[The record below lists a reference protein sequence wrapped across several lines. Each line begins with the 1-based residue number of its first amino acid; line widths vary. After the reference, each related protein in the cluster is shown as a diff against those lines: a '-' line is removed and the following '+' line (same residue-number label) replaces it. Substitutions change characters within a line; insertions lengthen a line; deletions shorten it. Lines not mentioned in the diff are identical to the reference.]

1 MSKKMQELYDFD
13 DFLLDASRRIIS
25 RGDEAVPLTSK
36 AFETLL
42 VLVRN
47 RDRVLPKEELMN
59 AVWPDSFVEEVNLAQ
74 NISAIRKALG
84 ESPGQNRFIA
94 TIPGKGYQ
102 FVCGVRERE
111 TGTST
116 PVDELVVARRTQAQ
130 VVIVEEAG
138 DKAPTRDIARD
149 QKQLEAPRRR
159 FRAWPLAASGLV
171 ALAVMVGGGYWWQ
184 HRIAQSSSLKGTGH
198 SLAVLPFQPLE
209 PGTDD
214 EHIGLGVADAVI
226 TKLSNI
232 HQLPVRPT
240 DVVIRYNNPQ
250 VDPIAAAREM
260 GVDSVLSGKIQKSG
274 DRMRVTVQLVQV
286 SDGRSLW
293 AQTFD
298 ENYTSI
304 FAVEDSISEKVVQAL
319 AVNLAASE
327 ELQLKRHYTDNID
340 AYQNYLEGRYAEF
353 TFTRE
358 GMNKAIAYFNHAIA
372 DDPSYAL
379 AYAGL
384 ADAYTTESDWLLAPK
399 EALPKAE
406 AAARKAL
413 AFDDNLAEAHGALAH
428 ALLHEWRLPESEREF
443 HSALALNPGNVST
456 YFAYSEYLASTGKPD
471 QAIAVGQQALAIDP
485 LSPEINS
492 FLAWDY
498 YLKRDYDACLATSH
512 KAMQMFPDFWIPHM
526 TAGMCHGIR
535 SENPQAIDEY
545 KKALAGNPDSSFSQ
559 AGLGMSYAKSGKTG
573 EAREA
578 LEKLKELS
586 KSTYVS
592 PTSIA
597 LIYLALGEK
606 DEEFA
611 WLNRGFE
618 DQAEFMLWLPVDP
631 IFDGERKDP
640 RFKDLVRRVGVTQQG
655 KHLSVFP
662 IAVLFGFQHYLDCL
676 ARLQKFHCFGKLIQP
691 QPVRNHRLQV
701 QLSRRQQGFHLEPGL
716 EHLAPVNSLHGCAL
730 EDDVSREVQLHRL

>member
-1 MSKKMQELYDFD
+1 MSKKLKELYDFD
-13 DFLLDASRRIIS
+13 AFLLDASRRIVS
-25 RGDEAVPLTSK
+25 RGDQAVPLTSK

-59 AVWPDSFVEEVNLAQ
+59 AVWPDCFVEEVNLAQ
-74 NISAIRKALG
+74 NISAVRKALG
-84 ESPGQNRFIA
+84 ESPGENRFIA

-102 FVCGVRERE
+102 FVCVVREQE
-111 TGTST
+111 SGESA
-116 PVDELVVARRTQAQ
+116 PVDELVVERRTQAQ
-130 VVIVEEAG
+130 VVVVEETG
-138 DKAPTRDIARD
+138 DEAPAKDTVGDLY
-149 QKQLEAPRRR
+149 QLEAPKRR
-159 FRAWPLAASGLV
+159 FPAWTIAMLGLI
-171 ALAVMVGGGYWWQ
+171 ALAVMVGGGYWWWQ
-184 HRIAQSSSLKGTGH
+184 HRTAQLSSLDSTGH
-198 SLAVLPFQPLE
+198 SLAVLPFQPLGA
-209 PGTDD
+209 GTDD

-232 HQLPVRPT
+232 RQLPVRPT
-240 DVVIRYNNPQ
+240 DVVIRYNDSR

-260 GVDSVLSGKIQKSG
+260 GVDSVLSGKIQKAG
-274 DRMRVTVQLVQV
+274 DRMRVTVQLVRV
-286 SDGRSLW
+286 RDGRSLW

-304 FAVEDSISEKVVQAL
+304 FAVEDSISERVVQAL

-327 ELQLKRHYTDNID
+327 KLRLERHYTGNID
-340 AYQNYLEGRYAEF
+340 AYQNYLEGRYEEF

-358 GMNKAIAYFNHAIA
+358 GMNKAIAYFDHAIA

-406 AAARKAL
+406 SAARKAL
-413 AFDDNLAEAHGALAH
+413 AFDENLAEAHGALAH
-428 ALLHEWRLPESEREF
+428 ALLHEWKLPESEREF
-443 HSALALNPGNVST
+443 HTALALNPGNVST
-456 YFAYSEYLASTGKPD
+456 YFAYGEYLASTGKPD
-471 QAIAVGQQALAIDP
+471 QAIAVGHQALAIDP

-498 YLKRDYDACLATSH
+498 YLKRDYDSCLAASH

-535 SENPQAIDEY
+535 AEYPQAIDEY
-545 KKALAGNPDSSFSQ
+545 KKALAGNPDSSFSE
-559 AGLGMSYAKSGKTG
+559 AGLGMSYAKSGKTA

-578 LEKLKELS
+578 LKNLIELS

-597 LIYLALGEK
+597 LIYLALGDK

-611 WLNRGFE
+611 WFNKGF
-618 DQAEFMLWLPVDP
+618 DYQAEFMLWLPIDP
-631 IFDGERKDP
+631 IFDGERSDP
-640 RFKDLVRRVGVTQQG
+640 RFKDLVRRVGVT
-655 KHLSVFP
+655 
-662 IAVLFGFQHYLDCL
+662 
-676 ARLQKFHCFGKLIQP
+676 
-691 QPVRNHRLQV
+691 
-701 QLSRRQQGFHLEPGL
+701 E
-716 EHLAPVNSLHGCAL
+716 
-730 EDDVSREVQLHRL
+730 